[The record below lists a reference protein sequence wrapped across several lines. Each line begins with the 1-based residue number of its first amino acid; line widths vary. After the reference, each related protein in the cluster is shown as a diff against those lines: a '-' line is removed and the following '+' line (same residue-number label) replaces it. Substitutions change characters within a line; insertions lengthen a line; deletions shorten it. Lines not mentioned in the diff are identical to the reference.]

1 MSAPA
6 AARQPV
12 PLRRGVLSSLPA
24 GIRAPGYDVS
34 TVRPG
39 IVHLGLGGFH
49 RAHMAR
55 YTHELME
62 RDPEALGWGIVG
74 AVLLPPDRR
83 MIESLAPQ
91 DGLYTLI
98 EREGAEEHVRVI
110 GSLARVVFAGESSA
124 ELLDVLDDGA
134 IRIVSLTVTENGYCL
149 DPATKRLNPGHELIR
164 ADLATP
170 ERPRSAIGV
179 IVEALHRRR
188 DAGLPP
194 FTVLSCDNIQANGA
208 VLREAVLAHARLR
221 SATGDL
227 AGWIAD
233 AVRFP
238 STMVDRITPV
248 TSPADTERLATRYG
262 LADRWPV
269 VCETFSQ
276 WVIED
281 RFPLGRPAW
290 ERVGAQF
297 VDDVEPYEL
306 MKLRLL
312 NASHLAVSGL
322 GRLAGYETID
332 EAMADGRISAVMM
345 ALMDRETGPTLPP
358 VPGIELNAYKLTLVR
373 RFGNPAIRDTVDR
386 VNADA
391 PLNVLLDPIRSRLE
405 TQSEVDFLAL
415 ALAAWL
421 RRVRGEDER
430 GATIPVR
437 HPLADLLRQKAIEG
451 GPDPGPLL
459 SIRPLFGELGEDR
472 LLVEPVRDWLQ
483 RLYGAGIQAT
493 LDEAARCSA
502 GR

>member
-34 TVRPG
+34 AVRPG

-74 AVLLPPDRR
+74 AVLLPSDRR

-164 ADLATP
+164 ADLAAP
-170 ERPRSAIGV
+170 ARPRSAIGV
-179 IVEALHRRR
+179 IVEALRRRR

-248 TSPADTERLATRYG
+248 TSPADTERLATQYG

-358 VPGIELNAYKLTLVR
+358 VPGIELNAYKRTLVR